1 MIVSVSGTRE
11 GASDAQL
18 LALAETLLHYK
29 ETHGSNVEL
38 HHGDCLGVDVQAAEV
53 AAIMKYEVVS
63 HPPTK
68 NNMRAFH
75 DSDVIMPT
83 KGYLERD
90 RDLAELCDVL
100 IAMPLVHDVNA
111 ESGTWYTIR
120 HAMRINKDVIVIDR
134 DGILH
139 HY

>member
-18 LALAETLLHYK
+18 LALAETLLHYTGLHK
-29 ETHGSNVEL
+29 TIEL
-38 HHGDCLGVDVQAAEV
+38 HHGDCLGVDQQAAEM
-53 AAIMKYEVVS
+53 AAMMQHTTVS

-68 NNMRAFH
+68 DNMRAFH
-75 DSDVIMPT
+75 ESDVVMPA

-100 IAMPLVHDVNA
+100 VALPLVHDVNA
-111 ESGTWYTIR
+111 NSGTWYTIR
-120 HAMRINKDVIVIDR
+120 HAMRINKDIIVIDR
-134 DGILH
+134 DGITH